1 MIFVFVFFRDL
12 KIYSVWIVLW
22 GSEIIQ
28 NSRQTLLL
36 CLIIRYPALFV
47 YCSDE
52 ISVVIYPH
60 IKKNQC
66 ADKLIL
72 ETILLIQHKEMALK
86 QIIMRYGGNIGIVYN
101 MSVVI
106 KI

>member
-1 MIFVFVFFRDL
+1 MIFVFVFFCDL
-12 KIYSVWIVLW
+12 KIYSVWIAFW

-47 YCSDE
+47 YCSGE

-60 IKKNQC
+60 IKK
-66 ADKLIL
+66 
-72 ETILLIQHKEMALK
+72 HKEMTLK

-101 MSVVI
+101 ISVVI